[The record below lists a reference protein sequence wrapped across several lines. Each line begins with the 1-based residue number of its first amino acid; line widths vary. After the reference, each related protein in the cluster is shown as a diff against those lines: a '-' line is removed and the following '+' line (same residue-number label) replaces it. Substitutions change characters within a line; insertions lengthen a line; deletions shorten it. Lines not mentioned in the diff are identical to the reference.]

1 MPGSPDLVVSDRR
14 AAIFVHGCFWHRHYC
29 QVKRRGPVTN
39 GTYWRKKIE
48 RNQKRDR
55 RVTRIL
61 RRRGWRVLVIW
72 ECQTRDQARL
82 AKQIGAFLDM
92 KKLSRRNASK

>member
-1 MPGSPDLVVSDRR
+1 
-14 AAIFVHGCFWHRHYC
+14 
-29 QVKRRGPVTN
+29 
-39 GTYWRKKIE
+39 
-48 RNQKRDR
+48 
-55 RVTRIL
+55 
-61 RRRGWRVLVIW
+61 VIW